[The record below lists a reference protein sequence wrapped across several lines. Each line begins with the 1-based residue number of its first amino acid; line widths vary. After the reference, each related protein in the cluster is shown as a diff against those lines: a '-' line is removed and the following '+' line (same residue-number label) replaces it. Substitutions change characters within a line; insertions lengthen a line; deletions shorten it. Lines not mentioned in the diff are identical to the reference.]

1 MSQENREMSSASLK
15 LGGRVC
21 LFGGLALLVVW
32 LTGLDAIVA
41 ALADSDETSEVE
53 VVIKREALKLTDP
66 RTYSASMHLDA
77 VKTVDLTAPV
87 DGYVRSVTARPGQ
100 KIKAQSEAVRLDDSR
115 AALVLKR
122 ARANQQAAQIEK
134 KLAQMKNDADLT
146 ALAEARL
153 EAAQADLDLAQA
165 ESEMLV
171 VRGPFNGEIQR
182 VHAVEGQFVRAGEKL
197 ATLIDPS
204 RLTVEIPVE
213 RSAAAPGSSI
223 DLKVEETPV
232 KARVESVIA
241 LAPRFDA
248 LRELTIS
255 PASAL
260 VTIENTAGKF
270 FSGQTVYSDLIPL
283 NPVALVPSASIS
295 NVPDGNR
302 KVQVLRENVIRNLNV
317 RILAKVGTESVFVS
331 GRFNEGDEVIVSA
344 SRELVDGTPL
354 RALAAGSSSS
364 AGGSGRSPATNTAP
378 GKTSTKNKGAAPG
391 F

>member
-1 MSQENREMSSASLK
+1 M
-15 LGGRVC
+15 
-21 LFGGLALLVVW
+21 FGIW
-32 LTGLDAIVA
+32 LSGLDAIVL
-41 ALADSDETSEVE
+41 ALADNDEASELE

-66 RTYSASMHLDA
+66 RTYNASMHLDA

-87 DGYVRSVTARPGQ
+87 DGFVRAVSAKPGQ
-100 KIKAQSEAVRLDDSR
+100 KIKAQSEAVRLDETR
-115 AALVLKR
+115 AALILKR
-122 ARANQQAAQIEK
+122 ARANHQAAQIEK
-134 KLAQMKNDADLT
+134 KLAQAKSDADLT

-153 EAAQADLDLAQA
+153 DAAQADLELAQA

-171 VRGPFNGEIQR
+171 VRGPFNGEVQR
-182 VHAVEGQFVRAGEKL
+182 VYVVEGQFVRAGEKL

-204 RLTVEIPVE
+204 RLTVEVPVE
-213 RSAAAPGSSI
+213 RSAAAPGSNI
-223 DLKVEETPV
+223 DIKVEETPV

-248 LRELTIS
+248 LRELLVS

-270 FSGQTVYSDLIPL
+270 FAGQTVYSDLIPQT
-283 NPVALVPSASIS
+283 PVALVPSASIS

-317 RILAKVGTESVFVS
+317 RILAKVGTDSVFVS
-331 GRFNEGDEVIVSA
+331 GRFNEGDEVIVSS
-344 SRELVDGTPL
+344 SRELADGTPL
-354 RALAAGSSSS
+354 RALASSNAS
-364 AGGSGRSPATNTAP
+364 AGGSGRTGTTNAAP
-378 GKTSTKNKGAAPG
+378 GKTSSTKKTNAPG